1 MTVPALELAG
11 VQVRTPQKVLLHPV
25 DWRVAPS
32 EHWVV
37 LGPNGAGKT
46 TLLSVCGARRQPSEG
61 TCSVL
66 GRRLGRTDIRDLWTL
81 VGMVD
86 ASLAPRFA
94 ERLTAADVVLTGAA
108 GTTLLLR
115 DRHGPADRERAAELI
130 ELLGCAHLAGQ
141 RFRTCSAGERQRI
154 LIARALMP
162 SPALLLLDEPSTGL
176 DLVSREALL
185 GAIEELA
192 GVHRAL
198 ATVTVTHHVEEIPSS
213 ATHALLLAGGRVVAQ
228 GALDGVM
235 TGTHLSRCFGI
246 PVEVTR
252 HGGRFAARAQRRE
265 AA

>member
-11 VQVRTPQKVLLHPV
+11 VQVRTPDKVLLHAV

-61 TCSVL
+61 ACSVL

-94 ERLTAADVVLTGAA
+94 ERVTAADVVLTGAL

-115 DRHGPADRERAAELI
+115 DRIAPTDEDRAAELM

-162 SPALLLLDEPSTGL
+162 APALLLLDEPSTGL

-185 GAIEELA
+185 GAMEELA
-192 GVHRAL
+192 GANAEL
-198 ATVTVTHHVEEIPSS
+198 ATVTVTHHVEEIPAS
-213 ATHALLLAGGRVVAQ
+213 ATHGLLLAGGRVVAH
-228 GALDGVM
+228 GAPDDVL
-235 TGTHLSRCFGI
+235 TGANLSRCFGI

-252 HGGRFAARAQRRE
+252 HGGRFAARALRRE